1 MRIKIIMLLLAV
13 FSFTGYAQEKA
24 PVGDNSDYVTVVGAV
39 IDVTGNPLPG
49 ALIKSKMG
57 AQAVADA
64 DGTFTIYLAKGDNKL
79 SAQYP
84 GLKKSSKGIKKQ
96 PVVFELRMT
105 PQMEKEVEIPAVY
118 RHYYHM

>member
-1 MRIKIIMLLLAV
+1 MLLLAILP
-13 FSFTGYAQEKA
+13 FTGYAQEKA
-24 PVGDNSDYVTVVGAV
+24 VQADNSDYVTVVGAV

-49 ALIKSKMG
+49 ALIKSKKG
-57 AQAVADA
+57 AQAVADS

-84 GLKKSSKGIKKQ
+84 GLKKSTKGIKKQ

-105 PQMEKEVEIPAVY
+105 PQMEKQVEIPAVY
-118 RHYYHM
+118 RHHYNM